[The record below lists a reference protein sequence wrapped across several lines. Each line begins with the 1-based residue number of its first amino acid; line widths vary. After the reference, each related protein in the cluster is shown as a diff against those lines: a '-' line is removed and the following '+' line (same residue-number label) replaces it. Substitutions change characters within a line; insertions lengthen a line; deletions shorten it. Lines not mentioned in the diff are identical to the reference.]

1 MESVIVALVSVCLG
15 WLLSQGTELVKSR
28 RKVARIKKAILAEL
42 CDIKKYSDIAIEQ
55 CCEFRDS
62 LGSNKYGVIVPQP
75 IKSVIFDEHYVS
87 VYADFSSEERFA
99 LGIVYGHVENFNS
112 ILPKITEDN
121 VITCFGDLYSASLWL
136 QASINQ
142 FQLHPKVHISL
153 DESEVTR
160 INSELGKYLK
170 AVGLLK

>member
-28 RKVARIKKAILAEL
+28 RKVARVKKAILAEL
-42 CDIKKYSDIAIEQ
+42 CDIKKYSDIAIDQ

-62 LGSNKYGVIVPQP
+62 LGSKKYGVIVPQP
-75 IKSVIFDEHYVS
+75 IKSVVFDTHYVS
-87 VYADFSSEERFA
+87 VYADFSTEERFA
-99 LGIVYGHVENFNS
+99 LGLIYGHVENFNS
-112 ILPKITEDN
+112 ILPQITAEN

-136 QASINQ
+136 QACINQ
-142 FQLHPKVHISL
+142 FQSNPKAQIAEAPH
-153 DESEVTR
+153 EVTR

-170 AVGLLK
+170 SVGLLK